1 MDRRALVFLVIA
13 CPALA
18 WADVTWVPM
27 TGADIRSAL
36 EGRTLRYDNATQ
48 DFRASGKTLYTT
60 NGRDSWGNWRVQGDR
75 YCSQWPPADLW
86 ACYDMDRQGD
96 ILRFVGQRDDITQA
110 RYAD

>member
-1 MDRRALVFLVIA
+1 MDRHALVFLVIS

-18 WADVTWVPM
+18 WAEVTWVPM

-36 EGRTLRYDNATQ
+36 EGRTLQYENATQ

-60 NGRDSWGNWRVQGDR
+60 SGRDSWGNWRVQGNQ
-75 YCSQWPPADLW
+75 YCSQWPPADQW

-96 ILRFVGQRDDITQA
+96 ILRFVAGRDDITKA